1 MYFPEKNDKFKKYG
15 ELVAEWN
22 PNNIRG
28 KEFIIFDI
36 NATGKIN
43 QNSTYELAFWN
54 TGGTHRLEIEKVEVF
69 KNEKK
74 IAEDKHPAFTGE
86 QSKNNIYSFDINDY
100 ENARNSVNLPS
111 RNDFGFILKNTE
123 GENIIRSMKS
133 TPSGLTSIAKE
144 VPARILYNNG
154 TISQSVLNVRVW

>member
-1 MYFPEKNDKFKKYG
+1 M
-15 ELVAEWN
+15 VAEWN

-100 ENARNSVNLPS
+100 ETGAAFTIKAKVRGDLG
-111 RNDFGFILKNTE
+111 NDSNGVVFIK
-123 GENIIRSMKS
+123 RK
-133 TPSGLTSIAKE
+133 
-144 VPARILYNNG
+144 
-154 TISQSVLNVRVW
+154 

>member
-100 ENARNSVNLPS
+100 ETGAAFTIKAKVRGDLG
-111 RNDFGFILKNTE
+111 NDSNGVVFIK
-123 GENIIRSMKS
+123 RK
-133 TPSGLTSIAKE
+133 
-144 VPARILYNNG
+144 
-154 TISQSVLNVRVW
+154 